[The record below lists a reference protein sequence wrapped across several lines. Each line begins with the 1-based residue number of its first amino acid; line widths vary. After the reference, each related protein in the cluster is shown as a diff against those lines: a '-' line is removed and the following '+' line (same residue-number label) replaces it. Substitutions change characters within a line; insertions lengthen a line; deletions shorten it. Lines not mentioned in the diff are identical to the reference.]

1 MRIKRNQKGMTLLEI
16 MVAFTIV
23 TGSFIS
29 ILQAF
34 PMGLSLNKRSEMASV
49 ASYLA
54 QEKIE
59 ELWSLGY
66 EDTATGTVESK
77 HPLGEGPDDY
87 LYQFQRET
95 VVNYVDDSLAATSS
109 DAGMKRISTTIYYI
123 DALDKNE
130 KSYNI
135 TTLISQR

>member
-1 MRIKRNQKGMTLLEI
+1 MIEV
-16 MVAFTIV
+16 MVAFSLV
-23 TGSFIS
+23 TGAFIS
-29 ILQAF
+29 ILQVF
-34 PMGLSLNKRSEMASV
+34 PTGLSLNKRSEMASV

-59 ELWSLGY
+59 ELWSYGY
-66 EDTATGTVESK
+66 EDTATGTVESR
-77 HPLGEGPDDY
+77 HRLADDPGDY

-95 VVNYVDDSLAATSS
+95 AVSYVDSALSATTS
-109 DAGMKRISTTIYYI
+109 DNGIKRISTTIYYI
-123 DALDKNE
+123 DALDKKE

>member
-1 MRIKRNQKGMTLLEI
+1 

-23 TGSFIS
+23 TGSFIA

-34 PMGLSLNKRSEMASV
+34 PTGLSLNKRSEMASV

-59 ELWSLGY
+59 EIWAQGY
-66 EDTATGTVESK
+66 ENTATGTVEAK
-77 HPLGEGPDDY
+77 HRLAEDSDDY
-87 LYQFQRET
+87 MYNFQRET
-95 VVNYVDDSLAATSS
+95 TVEYVDGSLSQTAS
-109 DAGMKRISTTIYYI
+109 DQGIKKISTNIYYT
-123 DALDKNE
+123 DPLDKKE